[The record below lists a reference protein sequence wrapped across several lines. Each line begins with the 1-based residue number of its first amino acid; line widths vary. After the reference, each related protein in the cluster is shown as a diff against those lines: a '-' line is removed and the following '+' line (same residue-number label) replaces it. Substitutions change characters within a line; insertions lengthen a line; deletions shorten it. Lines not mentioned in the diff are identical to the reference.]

1 MHFWRPV
8 TRSSPTAS
16 DSAGSLSPSTGSEAL
31 PLSRPPLNVTVVVAV
46 RNEGVNLERCLASV
60 APAMRVLVVDSGST
74 DDTVAIARRM
84 GAEVLSFRYRGGYPK
99 KRQWVLD
106 KVPIETEWVL
116 LVDADESIPNSL
128 WSEMRGILC
137 DPMAC
142 DAYAIKKGFH
152 FLGRRFRFGGF
163 SHSAVVLFRAGR
175 ARFEEL
181 FVDSA
186 QGLDMEVHER
196 IVVNGSTGR
205 MRTPLIHDDFKG
217 LEAYIDRHNRYSS
230 WEANVR
236 LRYLDKGDWG
246 SVTIRPR
253 PFGNVQERRRYLKGL
268 VVRLPF
274 EPALWFVYHYVACL
288 GFLEG
293 RPGLV
298 ASRIRAQYVSNVRA
312 KLYELRLRNRNRCT
326 ES

>member
-1 MHFWRPV
+1 M
-8 TRSSPTAS
+8 TRSSLIAS
-16 DSAGSLSPSTGSEAL
+16 DSEGSFSPSTKSEAV

-46 RNEGVNLERCLASV
+46 RNEGLNLERCLASV
-60 APAMRVLVVDSGST
+60 APAVRVLVVDSGST

-84 GAEVLSFRYRGGYPK
+84 GAEVLSFRYGGGYPK

-106 KVPIETEWVL
+106 TVPIETEWVL
-116 LVDADESIPNSL
+116 LLDADETIPNSL
-128 WSEMRGILC
+128 WSEMRGILG

-152 FLGRRFRFGGF
+152 FLGRRFHFGGF
-163 SHSAVVLFRAGR
+163 SHAAVVFFRAGK

-196 IVVNGSTGR
+196 IVVNGTTGQ
-205 MRTPLIHDDFKG
+205 MRTPLVHEDFKG

-236 LRYLDKGDWG
+236 LRYLDTHGWG
-246 SVTIRPR
+246 GVTITPR

-274 EPALWFVYHYVACL
+274 EAALWFAYHYVACL

-293 RPGLV
+293 RPGLI
-298 ASRIRAQYVSNVRA
+298 ASRIRAQYVSNVHA
-312 KLYELRLRNRNRCT
+312 KLYELRLCDRNRCT
-326 ES
+326 KS